1 MADIDKD
8 TRIMGYELQGL
19 VIGLIV
25 GVIIVSLL

>member
-8 TRIMGYELQGL
+8 TRILGYELQGL
-19 VIGLIV
+19 VVGLIV